1 MISVKCP
8 ACGLVDW
15 NVGNCKRCET
25 PLEGL
30 GAEGDGL
37 SYFRRASEEAAQARA
52 VRTARVVVLACL
64 LVVLALTTLGALYE
78 VHRPA
83 KPQWFWS
90 FYRHEPTVKEIF
102 AHNLEVSGGAGRIAR
117 LRSFR
122 AEGRLTF
129 RGGEAERAA
138 EAAGGHVT
146 FVMHAKA
153 PDKIETQIEIGPPA
167 EPETPPEAPSETPSE
182 TPPDA
187 PPMALTSYSPTEP
200 PAPSAPRLRLSLRR
214 GFDGSRGWEFVERTI
229 LADGSTVPA
238 KQSTSRELKGGE
250 LRKLKRY
257 AQTTGLVQLAGEYTS
272 LSLTGREP
280 ATWATGGGEVVGGRE
295 LPDKALRG
303 HEAYVVSGVNREG
316 SNENLYFDTRTGLL
330 LRVDFE
336 AEDEEGEA
344 VVVACAFSDYREV
357 GGLRLPHR
365 LHFKWGEESMTL
377 TFDKYLPNEFV
388 PDSTFEMPEASD

>member
-25 PLEGL
+25 PLAGL
-30 GAEGDGL
+30 GAEDQGYSPGV
-37 SYFRRASEEAAQARA
+37 SEWAAQARA
-52 VRTARVVVLACL
+52 VRTARLVAAACGVVILG
-64 LVVLALTTLGALYE
+64 LTALGALYLA
-78 VHRPA
+78 HRPA

-90 FYRHEPTVKEIF
+90 FYRHEPTVNEIF
-102 AHNLEVSGGAGRIAR
+102 AHNLEVSGGAERLAR

-122 AEGRLTF
+122 AEGRLAF
-129 RGGEAERAA
+129 KGGEAASAA

-146 FVMHAKA
+146 FVLHAKA
-153 PDKIETQIEIGPPA
+153 PDKIETRIEIGQPA
-167 EPETPPEAPSETPSE
+167 EPETPSQTPPETPS
-182 TPPDA
+182 DA
-187 PPMALTSYSPTEP
+187 PPTALTSYSPGEP
-200 PAPSAPRLRLSLRR
+200 PAPQTPSLWMSLRR
-214 GFDGSRGWEFVERTI
+214 GFDGSRGWEFIERTT
-229 LADGSTVPA
+229 LNDGSTVPV
-238 KQSTSRELKGGE
+238 KQYASRELSGGE
-250 LRKLKRY
+250 LGRLKRY
-257 AQTTGLVQLAGEYTS
+257 AHTTGLAQRAEEYTS
-272 LSLTGREP
+272 LKLAGREP
-280 ATWATGGGEVVGGRE
+280 VNWATGGGVIVAGRE
-295 LPDKALRG
+295 LMDKALRG

-316 SNENLYFDTRTGLL
+316 RGETLYFDTQTGLL

-344 VVVACAFSDYREV
+344 VKVECAFADYKEV

-388 PDSTFEMPEASD
+388 PDSTFEMPEAAD